1 MYLSIFGIY
10 SKSIILSA
18 RTGSSFRDI
27 EAIKKKAEKEKEAI
41 EGQARQ
47 GLVSTQAYKLV
58 SEGKS
63 PVQVSIALNLRQTQV
78 TEFYIEHWKLK
89 GLYMLNQIYEE
100 IQGNIGYFVNLY
112 RLAKAQ
118 YEGTACH

>member
-1 MYLSIFGIY
+1 MYAHS
-10 SKSIILSA
+10 
-18 RTGSSFRDI
+18 RDI
-27 EAIKKKAEKEKEAI
+27 STSWLVIQGHRSHKEKSR
-41 EGQARQ
+41 EGERSNRRTSAT
-47 GLVSTQAYKLV
+47 GTLSTQAYKLF

-112 RLAKAQ
+112 RLARGWR
-118 YEGTACH
+118 Y